1 MPLWLPS
8 PVQAATLVLVVAAQ
22 ARITHQTQVK
32 GREYQTTN
40 IEWQPCSADINAV
53 AALDVECGT
62 LAVPLDYTAA
72 DGSETLELSLLRV
85 PAAKKPAKHS
95 ILFNFGGPGLE
106 VRHSLAQLADIL
118 QANFYSVT
126 GGEHDLIGWDP
137 RGTADTL
144 TFSCFAKVTDR
155 AQLNSQFTLGNASD
169 VARGQIWAAG
179 KNYASACAG
188 YPEAQERAPLIGTSF
203 TARDAMQI
211 VDAVED
217 DGLLRYW
224 GLSYGTDLGVT
235 LAALFPDRVEKI
247 ILDGVF
253 NPIQYFYERTDSEG
267 FASADD
273 TFSEFFH
280 QCVSTPEVCTLAGN
294 RPNAT
299 ANQLESAAYDLMEEL
314 KYRPIAYNGT
324 IIGYA
329 ELKSAIRFAL
339 YTPYTWL
346 FLDNILNAFLAEPR
360 NETLAGA
367 AIENYLSASLAGETA
382 ADDAGLGIECV
393 DKAPRS
399 NSFDVINAALDD
411 SQSVSRLLG
420 DALAP
425 LVATC
430 AQWTLE
436 PRERYIGGFT
446 RVKPRKPLLV
456 IGNTYDSATSIR
468 SARNISE
475 TIQGSVLL
483 EHGGFGHTSIQQ
495 PSLCTARAIQNF
507 FRDGTLPEP
516 STLCDPVDTPFKFA
530 MSGPTWQDLFPQLG
544 FEPPSVNGTKA
555 AHVKRRGHTEE
566 ALKYI
571 GRRPNSAFW

>member
-1 MPLWLPS
+1 MTPLWLPS
-8 PVQAATLVLVVAAQ
+8 PVQAAALVLAATVQ
-22 ARITHQTQVK
+22 GTFTHQGPVE
-32 GREYQTTN
+32 GREYPTTG
-40 IEWQPCSADINAV
+40 IQWQPCPADINAI

-62 LAVPLDYTAA
+62 LAVPLDYTAV
-72 DGSETLELSLLRV
+72 DSTETLELSLLRV
-85 PAAKKPAKHS
+85 PAVKEPAKHS

-106 VRHSLAQLADIL
+106 VRHSLAQLAETLLAI
-118 QANFYSVT
+118 T

-137 RGTADTL
+137 RGTANTL
-144 TFSCFAKVTDR
+144 TFSCFANATGR
-155 AQLNSQFTLGNASD
+155 AQLGSQLVFGNASD
-169 VARGQIWAAG
+169 VARGQLWAAG
-179 KNYASACAG
+179 KNYADACAE

-224 GLSYGTDLGVT
+224 GFSYGTDLGAT
-235 LAALFPDRVEKI
+235 LAALFPERVEKL

-253 NPIQYFYERTDSEG
+253 NPIQYFYERADSEG

-273 TFSEFFH
+273 TFSEFFR
-280 QCVSTPEVCTLAGN
+280 QCVSTPEVCNLAGN

-299 ANQLESAAYDLMEEL
+299 AKELESATYDLIDEL
-314 KYRPIAYNGT
+314 KYRPLAYDGL

-339 YTPYTWL
+339 YAPYTWL
-346 FLDNILNAFLAEPR
+346 VLDNILDAFLAEPR
-360 NETLAGA
+360 NETLVGA
-367 AIENYLSASLAGETA
+367 TIENYLFMSFAGDAA
-382 ADDAGLGIECV
+382 ADDAGIGIECV

-399 NSFDVINAALDD
+399 NSFDVINAALDL

-436 PRERYIGGFT
+436 PRERYIGGFA

-456 IGNTYDSATSIR
+456 IGNTYDSATSIK
-468 SARNISE
+468 SAKNISE

-483 EHGGFGHTSIQQ
+483 EHGGVGHTSIQQ
-495 PSLCTARAIQNF
+495 PSLCTAMAIQNY
-507 FRDGTLPEP
+507 FRNGTLPEP
-516 STLCDPVDTPFKFA
+516 NTLCNPVNTPFKFA
-530 MSGPTWQDLFPQLG
+530 ASGPTWQDLFPQLG
-544 FEPPSVNGTKA
+544 FELPSANSTKA
-555 AHVKRRGHTEE
+555 TDVKRRGHIED
-566 ALKYI
+566 ALQYI
-571 GRRPNSAFW
+571 GRRPNGAFW

>member
-1 MPLWLPS
+1 MMPLRLPS
-8 PVQAATLVLVVAAQ
+8 PAQAATLVLAATVQ
-22 ARITHQTQVK
+22 GKITHHARVE
-32 GREYQTTN
+32 GREYPTTG
-40 IEWQPCSADINAV
+40 IQWQPCPADINAI
-53 AALDVECGT
+53 AALNVECGT

-72 DGSETLELSLLRV
+72 DSTEILELSLLRV
-85 PAAKKPAKHS
+85 PAVKKPAKHS

-106 VRHSLAQLADIL
+106 VRHSLAQLADML
-118 QANFYSVT
+118 QVVT

-137 RGTADTL
+137 RGTANTF
-144 TFSCFAKVTDR
+144 TFSCFANATGR
-155 AQLNSQFTLGNASD
+155 AQLSSQATFGNASD
-169 VARGQIWAAG
+169 VARGQLWAAG
-179 KNYASACAG
+179 KNYADACAE

-211 VDAVED
+211 VDAIEE

-224 GLSYGTDLGVT
+224 GLSYGTDLGAT
-235 LAALFPDRVEKI
+235 LAALFPERVEKV

-273 TFSEFFH
+273 TFSEFFR
-280 QCVSTPEVCTLAGN
+280 QCVATPAVCTLAGN

-299 ANQLESAAYDLMEEL
+299 AKQLESAVYDLIDEL
-314 KYRPIAYNGT
+314 KYRPFAYNGYV
-324 IIGYA
+324 IGYI

-339 YTPYTWL
+339 YTPYSWL
-346 FLDNILNAFLAEPR
+346 SLDNILDTFLAEPR
-360 NETLAGA
+360 NETLVGA
-367 AIENYLSASLAGETA
+367 ALQNYLSASLAGETVS
-382 ADDAGLGIECV
+382 DDAGLGIECV

-399 NSFDVINAALDD
+399 SSFDVISTALDG

-420 DALAP
+420 DVLAP
-425 LVATC
+425 LVMTC

-436 PRERYIGGFT
+436 PRERYTGGFAG
-446 RVKPRKPLLV
+446 VKPRKPLLV
-456 IGNTYDSATSIR
+456 IGNTYDSATSIK

-507 FRDGTLPEP
+507 FRNGTLPEP
-516 STLCDPVDTPFKFA
+516 NTLCNPVNTPFEFA
-530 MSGPTWQDLFPQLG
+530 VSGPTWQDLFPQLG
-544 FEPPSVNGTKA
+544 FGSPSVNGTKST
-555 AHVKRRGHTEE
+555 HVKRRGHIED

-571 GRRPNSAFW
+571 GRRTNGAFW

>member
-1 MPLWLPS
+1 MAPPRLPS
-8 PVQAATLVLVVAAQ
+8 PVQVATLALAVTVQ
-22 ARITHQTQVK
+22 GKITHQAWVE
-32 GREYQTTN
+32 GREYPTTGVQ
-40 IEWQPCSADINAV
+40 WQPCSVDINAV

-72 DGSETLELSLLRV
+72 DSTETLELSLLRV
-85 PAAKKPAKHS
+85 PAVKKPAKHS

-106 VRHSLAQLADIL
+106 VRHSLAQLADML
-118 QANFYSVT
+118 QGVHVT

-144 TFSCFAKVTDR
+144 TFSCFANTTGR
-155 AQLNSQFTLGNASD
+155 AQINSQFTFGNASD
-169 VARGQIWAAG
+169 VARGQLWAAG
-179 KNYASACAG
+179 KNYADACAG

-211 VDAVED
+211 VDAVEE

-224 GLSYGTDLGVT
+224 GFSYGTDLGAT
-235 LAALFPDRVEKI
+235 LAALFPERVEKL

-253 NPIQYFYERTDSEG
+253 NPIQYFYESTDSEG

-273 TFSEFFH
+273 TFSEFFR
-280 QCVSTPEVCTLAGN
+280 QCVSTPEICTLAGN

-299 ANQLESAAYDLMEEL
+299 AKQLESAAYGLIDEL
-314 KYRPIAYNGT
+314 KYRPFAYNGS
-324 IIGYA
+324 IVGYA

-346 FLDNILNAFLAEPR
+346 VLDNILDAFLVEPR
-360 NETLAGA
+360 NETRAGA
-367 AIENYLSASLAGETA
+367 ALYNYLSVSLAGETA

-399 NSFDVINAALDD
+399 NSFDVISAALDGA
-411 SQSVSRLLG
+411 QSVSRLLG

-425 LVATC
+425 LVAAC

-436 PRERYIGGFT
+436 PRERYIGGFA

-456 IGNTYDSATSIR
+456 IGNTYDSATSIK

-483 EHGGFGHTSIQQ
+483 EHGGVGHTSIQQ

-507 FRDGTLPEP
+507 FRNGTLPEP
-516 STLCDPVDTPFKFA
+516 NTLCDPVNTPFKFA
-530 MSGPTWQDLFPQLG
+530 ESGPTWQDLFPQLG
-544 FEPPSVNGTKA
+544 FEPPSVNGTKST
-555 AHVKRRGHTEE
+555 HVKRRGHTED

-571 GRRPNSAFW
+571 GRRPNGTS